1 MTARKE
7 DEMEVDSLDALK
19 QEYYQGKHIAEP
31 VKEIEEKW
39 KLLPAF
45 LKVKGLVKQH
55 IDSFNYFVNV
65 DLKKIVKANEKVT
78 SDVDPHF
85 YLKYTGIRVGMPE
98 RTDDDVANR
107 SYTPHE
113 CRLRDLTY
121 SANIFVDVEYTRGR
135 QIVKRKNVMIGRLP
149 IMLRSSHCVLT
160 GGYFVVKGTEKV
172 ILVQEQLSKNR
183 IIVDVDKKNNIVAN
197 VQSSTHERKSK
208 TAIYVKNGKIYLK
221 HNSISEDI
229 PVVIFM
235 KALGVQSDREIAQLV
250 CGNDHD
256 LHDQFAINVEEASRL
271 RVFTQMQ
278 ALDYI
283 GAKVKVNRKMGPV
296 IKKTLAEEALEVLAT
311 VIFAHVPVE
320 NLNFREKSI
329 YAAMMIRRVLIAMTD
344 NVQVDDRDYVG
355 NKRLELAGQLLA
367 LLFEDLFKK
376 FNSDLKMNADKVLKK
391 PNRTQEFDI
400 FNQLVLH
407 GDHITSGFIRAISTG
422 NWVLKRFKMDRAGIT
437 QVLSRLS
444 YISALGM
451 MTRISSQF
459 EKTRKVSGPR
469 ALQPS
474 QWGMLCPSDT
484 PEGEACGLVKNL
496 ALMTHITTDQEE
508 EPIRKIAFALG
519 VEDVNLLTGAEIY
532 RPNTF
537 IVLLNGVIL
546 GITRRVQHFAKSFR
560 RLRRAG
566 RISEF
571 VSVFVNIHHRTVN
584 LSSDGG
590 RICRPLIIV
599 ENGVPAVKQHH
610 IDDLIA
616 GKLTFDDF
624 LKGGLVEYV
633 DVNEESDANIAVYE
647 KDIIPQTTHLEIEP
661 FTILGAVAGLIPY
674 PHHNQSPRNTYQCA
688 MGKQAIGA
696 IGYNQLNRIE
706 TLIYLMV
713 YPQQPMVKT
722 KTIELI
728 GYDKLPAGQNAT
740 VAVMSYSGYDIED
753 ALVLNKAGLDRGF
766 GRCQVM
772 RKYATMVKR
781 YPNGTYDRLADPP
794 SRESE
799 LFNESYDA
807 IEADGIAGVGEPV
820 EAGSIYINKQ
830 TPVSTGIDTVPGSA
844 QTVAYKPAP
853 MRYKSPQ
860 TGYID
865 KVLFTTTESD
875 QTLIKVNIRQTRR
888 PELGDKFS
896 SRHGQKGVCGI
907 IVQQEDMP
915 FSDLGVCPDIIMN
928 PHGFPSRMT
937 VGKMIE
943 LLAGKAGVLD
953 GSLQYG
959 TAFGG
964 SKVED
969 MSRLLIKHGFNYS
982 GKDYVTSGI
991 TGEPLSAYIFFG
1003 PIYYQKLKHMVMD
1016 KMHARAR
1023 GPRATLTRQPTEG
1036 RSRDG
1041 GLRLGEMERDCLIGY
1056 GASMLLLERLMISS
1070 DIFEVH
1076 VCSECGFIGYSGW
1089 CQFCKSSKFMK
1100 TMQIPYAAKLLF
1112 QELLAMNISPRMILE
1127 DAI

>member
-7 DEMEVDSLDALK
+7 EEMEVDSLDALK

-160 GGYFVVKGTEKV
+160 GKNEAELARMKECPLDPGGYFVVKGTEKV

-753 ALVLNKAGLDRGF
+753 ALVLNKSGLDRGF

-888 PELGDKFS
+888 PEL
-896 SRHGQKGVCGI
+896 
-907 IVQQEDMP
+907 
-915 FSDLGVCPDIIMN
+915 
-928 PHGFPSRMT
+928 
-937 VGKMIE
+937 
-943 LLAGKAGVLD
+943 AG
-953 GSLQYG
+953 
-959 TAFGG
+959 
-964 SKVED
+964 
-969 MSRLLIKHGFNYS
+969 R
-982 GKDYVTSGI
+982 
-991 TGEPLSAYIFFG
+991 
-1003 PIYYQKLKHMVMD
+1003 
-1016 KMHARAR
+1016 
-1023 GPRATLTRQPTEG
+1023 
-1036 RSRDG
+1036 
-1041 GLRLGEMERDCLIGY
+1041 
-1056 GASMLLLERLMISS
+1056 
-1070 DIFEVH
+1070 
-1076 VCSECGFIGYSGW
+1076 
-1089 CQFCKSSKFMK
+1089 
-1100 TMQIPYAAKLLF
+1100 YA
-1112 QELLAMNISPRMILE
+1112 IL
-1127 DAI
+1127 